1 MNILILKISSVL
13 FLLHNI
19 PPFPAPSLLWRLWEF
34 TQGFPHAKPPTAELH
49 LWSTFTFLRHCL
61 LRAPQSL
68 THSPF
73 SFSSCFLIFPRG
85 FWDSET
91 LVWKGPK

>member
-19 PPFPAPSLLWRLWEF
+19 PPLPAPALLWRLWGF
-34 TQGFPHAKPPTAELH
+34 TQGFPTAELH

-68 THSPF
+68 THSLPLFIQFLF
-73 SFSSCFLIFPRG
+73 SYIP
-85 FWDSET
+85 
-91 LVWKGPK
+91 